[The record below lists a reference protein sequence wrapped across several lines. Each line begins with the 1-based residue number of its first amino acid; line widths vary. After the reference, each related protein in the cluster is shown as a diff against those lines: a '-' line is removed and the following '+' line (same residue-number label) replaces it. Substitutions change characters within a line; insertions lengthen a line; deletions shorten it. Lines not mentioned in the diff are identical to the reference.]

1 MGREAVRGTQSGA
14 FADSPWLFIAVSED
28 DLRAELVE
36 RAYQR
41 GFASCVVARLE
52 LLGRLEG
59 GVLVADAEL
68 ISRADP
74 RWLERLFAVFRVG
87 APSTVLARAAKRL
100 PAMVH
105 SLTSELETLLAGRQ
119 TQPPTAKAGEMCLVL
134 PPVELEPRSRRA
146 WVEGRELGLRRAE
159 FNMLHYLMT
168 HTARVVPPAELITR
182 VLGASGSGGSA
193 RTQVCEL
200 RRKLAKAGAPAVV
213 ETVRGSGYRFVATN
227 GHLTKIQGA

>member
-1 MGREAVRGTQSGA
+1 MGSEAVRGAQSCA
-14 FADSPWLFIAVSED
+14 FADSPWLFVAVSED
-28 DLRAELVE
+28 NLRTELVE

-52 LLGRLEG
+52 LLGRLDS

-87 APSTVLARAAKRL
+87 APSTVLAQAAKRL
-100 PAMVH
+100 PARVH

-119 TQPPTAKAGEMCLVL
+119 TQPSTAKITEMHPVL
-134 PPVELEPRSRRA
+134 PPVELELCSRRA
-146 WVEGRELGLRRAE
+146 WVGGREIGLRRAE

-168 HTARVVPPAELITR
+168 HAARVVPPAELVTR

-193 RTQVCEL
+193 RTQVYEL
-200 RRKLAKAGAPAVV
+200 RRKLAKAGAPGVV
-213 ETVRGSGYRFVATN
+213 ETVRGSGYRFVAAS
-227 GHLTKIQGA
+227 GS